1 MSFFEYANEE
11 QFKHFMAHDIG
22 AAGGGDLGKYVY
34 VSGKPLEMAE
44 KLRNSGVKF
53 EKIAYNKLRPRI
65 GFHGTYSDEEYE
77 NI

>member
-34 VSGKPLEMAE
+34 VSGSPLEMAE

-77 NI
+77 EL